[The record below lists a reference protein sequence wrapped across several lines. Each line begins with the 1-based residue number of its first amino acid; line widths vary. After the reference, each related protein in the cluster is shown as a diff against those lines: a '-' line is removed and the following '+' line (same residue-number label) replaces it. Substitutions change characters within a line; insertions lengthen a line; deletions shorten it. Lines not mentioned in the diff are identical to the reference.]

1 MLEAMDGGEGD
12 NSAKGIYQ
20 RMWTCSK
27 GIVQVK

>member
-1 MLEAMDGGEGD
+1 MDGGEGD

-27 GIVQVK
+27 GIVQVKKNL

>member
-1 MLEAMDGGEGD
+1 MDGGEGD

-27 GIVQVK
+27 GIVQVKSNL